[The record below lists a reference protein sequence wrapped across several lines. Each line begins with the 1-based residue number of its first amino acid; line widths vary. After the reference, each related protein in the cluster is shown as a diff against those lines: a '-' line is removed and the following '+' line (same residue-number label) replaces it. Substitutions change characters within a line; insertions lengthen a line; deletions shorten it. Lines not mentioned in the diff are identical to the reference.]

1 MKNYSNESQDNE
13 TIYLD
18 KGSYHSLNSK
28 VNQSDTIVTEDKKG
42 ISFSKKTVNLAKV
55 FLWFGLGLLISGA
68 IAFSLP
74 NILLLANNNNAAALG
89 NTYIVLLAVS
99 GIGIL
104 VLSLVMSFASLFKR
118 NSVAMIVSYVLYTVF
133 MGILLSGVMLLYL
146 AIAEVINV
154 NFMNTFA
161 YAFLITAGVFV
172 LMGLLSMVMKKTS
185 ALFLIGTTLILGV
198 GILCLVNFFL
208 QLETI
213 YWIVD
218 IALFMYILI
227 ITAIDIHNA
236 NMIAQRADF
245 STDNNLAIYCA
256 MNLYTDFVIILI
268 RVMYYLLI
276 IFASK
281 KD

>member
-13 TIYLD
+13 TIDLD

-42 ISFSKKTVNLAKV
+42 VSFSKKTVNLAKV

-104 VLSLVMSFASLFKR
+104 VLSLVMSFAPLFKR

-161 YAFLITAGVFV
+161 YAF
-172 LMGLLSMVMKKTS
+172 
-185 ALFLIGTTLILGV
+185 
-198 GILCLVNFFL
+198 
-208 QLETI
+208 
-213 YWIVD
+213 
-218 IALFMYILI
+218 
-227 ITAIDIHNA
+227 
-236 NMIAQRADF
+236 
-245 STDNNLAIYCA
+245 
-256 MNLYTDFVIILI
+256 
-268 RVMYYLLI
+268 
-276 IFASK
+276 
-281 KD
+281 